1 MQAVILAAGEG
12 TRLRPFTSNRP
23 KVMLPIGNRPILE
36 FVVEALAANGI
47 RDIILVVGYK
57 KERIM
62 SFFGDGSRFNTH
74 ITYLIQDKQLGTAHA
89 MTCLKGA
96 VKERFLVLPGDN
108 IVDKETVSSLLALD
122 HGNSVLV
129 TESDEPSKYGV
140 VRLQGDKI
148 VAIEEK
154 PRESIGNIIN
164 TGLYNFEQ
172 SMLSRFENGVKQGQ
186 YGITDILKSSLHDLD
201 IQAVRASGRWEDAVY
216 PWDLV
221 RLNELALENRGLD
234 IAGMVE
240 PGVTIKGPVSIGK
253 GTRIRSGCYIEG
265 PVIIGE
271 GCDVGPSAAIFPS
284 TSIGDGVNIDPFTV
298 IKNSIIMANVTIG
311 SHGHICHSVIDDNV
325 TIGPAFAC
333 NCGRAQICIENSWH
347 NIKKL
352 GFIVGEET
360 TIGANVVVSAGSII
374 GSGCRIGDGA
384 NVTGKVENRSIVI

>member
-1 MQAVILAAGEG
+1 VQAVILAAGEG

-36 FVVEALAANGI
+36 FVVEALVANGI

-62 SFFGDGSRFNTH
+62 SFFGDGSRFDTH
-74 ITYLIQDKQLGTAHA
+74 ITYIIQDKQLGTAHA
-89 MTCLKGA
+89 MACLKGA
-96 VKERFLVLPGDN
+96 VKGRFLVLPGDN
-108 IVDKETVSSLLALD
+108 IVDKATVSSLLTMD

-154 PRESIGNIIN
+154 PREIISNIIN
-164 TGLYNFEQ
+164 TGLYNFEP
-172 SMLSRFENGVKQGQ
+172 SMLSRFERGVKQGQ

-201 IQAVRASGRWEDAVY
+201 IHAVRASGRWEDAVY

-234 IAGMVE
+234 ITGMVE
-240 PGVTIKGPVSIGK
+240 PGVTIKGSVSIGK

-265 PVIIGE
+265 PAIIGE
-271 GCDVGPSAAIFPS
+271 GCDIGPSVAILPS

-311 SHGHICHSVIDDNV
+311 SHGHIGHSVIDDNV
-325 TIGPAFAC
+325 TIGPAFAS
-333 NCGRAQICIENSWH
+333 NCDRAQICIENSFH
-347 NIKKL
+347 NIPKI

-374 GSGCRIGDGA
+374 GSSCRIGDGA
-384 NVTGKVENRSIVI
+384 KVTGKVENRSIVI